1 MICWKTL
8 QKWNLNIRTYTC
20 HAFQILQEIT
30 TYSPADTSLAFS
42 STFLPLVG
50 RPGFIFRGLVGVFPL
65 PVPPPPVCMK
75 WANSSVCLSK
85 NSNLLPLSAS
95 YKQTKKDHV
104 KLFEKTKMH
113 LFNFQVSLS
122 FLFLIY
128 QNCFFALNKI
138 YVQFLHRILLC
149 YHSAPHFCLLVEISV
164 KLMAQQQAKMLN

>member
-1 MICWKTL
+1 MNVAKKIQECFLICWKTL

-95 YKQTKKDHV
+95 YKHTKKDHV

-113 LFNFQVSLS
+113 LFKFQVSLS

-128 QNCFFALNKI
+128 QNCF
-138 YVQFLHRILLC
+138 LL
-149 YHSAPHFCLLVEISV
+149 
-164 KLMAQQQAKMLN
+164 